1 MSIEKN
7 ADSSPTFRKES
18 SQQKKIDKD
27 LRMRTREAVK
37 RAVAEGKLQ

>member
-1 MSIEKN
+1 MTKREY
-7 ADSSPTFRKES
+7 
-18 SQQKKIDKD
+18 IDKD